1 MRIFK
6 FIAITVIVVI
16 ICVVIGNIYLKQSAS
31 LTAIWDRF
39 IPKGE
44 QSISIQALQPKR
56 ADKLFTGFVYIPI
69 IHYKKEDDNK
79 TIKGVCSR
87 EYTVDI
93 GYNDTLKL
101 FDQYHGAACKNDF
114 QAMPNPTI
122 IGSDFVEAEEK
133 GDYSK
138 TDCDSFDTK
147 TPTTRKKSDIE
158 ILVKLNED
166 GQWNGIAENSKKILT
181 RYLRIYCSEP
191 VSK

>member
-1 MRIFK
+1 MKQFK
-6 FIAITVIVVI
+6 FIVIIGVIVAI
-16 ICVVIGNIYLKQSAS
+16 FVVIGNIYLRSAYF
-31 LTAIWDRF
+31 TALWDRF

-56 ADKLFTGFVYIPI
+56 ADKLFTAFAYIPI
-69 IHYKKEDDNK
+69 IDYKKENDGK

-101 FDQYHGAACKNDF
+101 FDQYHEAACKNDF
-114 QAMPNPTI
+114 QAMPNPALL
-122 IGSDFVEAEEK
+122 GSDFVEAEEK

-147 TPTTRKKSDIE
+147 TSTTRKKSDIE
-158 ILVKLNED
+158 ILTKLGED
-166 GQWNGIAENSKKILT
+166 GQWNKIAENSKKILT

-191 VSK
+191 SLK